1 MLQWYDDTPEARNES
16 LKTVRAVHAKVAVKN
31 PMTQYD
37 MVLTQWAFVGPVL
50 IFPTVII
57 SHFFFFKFNKIQ
69 SLNTRIYIM
78 ASKFHSKLA
87 KKLKIKF

>member
-57 SHFFFFKFNKIQ
+57 SHFFFFFSNLTKF
-69 SLNTRIYIM
+69 S
-78 ASKFHSKLA
+78 H
-87 KKLKIKF
+87 